1 MKNWAK
7 IVLLAVLLAA
17 LPSAVNAAE
26 SFSLFNTV
34 AYKNESLVVLPQW
47 QRVLNEIDAEKQDY
61 STCIDTSDPCS
72 PRALLAWQAM
82 IRGQSGQ
89 SKMAQLRAVNRFV
102 NQWTPI
108 TDIDNHQ
115 QQDFWSSPLTFL
127 RRSGDCEDYAIIK
140 YVSLREMGFEAEQ
153 LRIVVVRDTLRELAH
168 AVLAVQHEGETFIL
182 DNLNQAVLPQTKVR
196 QYLPYYSV
204 NEQARWAHLPPD
216 SLMLSSTEWSVMP
229 SATAIG
235 EGF

>member
-1 MKNWAK
+1 MKNWAQ
-7 IVLLAVLLAA
+7 IVLLAVLFAA
-17 LPSAVNAAE
+17 LPAAVSAAD

-34 AYKNESLVVLPQW
+34 AYKNESLHVLPQW
-47 QRVLNEIDAEKQDY
+47 QRVLGEIEAEKKDY
-61 STCIDTSDPCS
+61 SACIDTADPCS

-82 IRGQSGQ
+82 LKGHAGL
-89 SKMAQLRAVNRFV
+89 SKMAQMRAVNRFV
-102 NQWTPI
+102 NQWPPI
-108 TDIDNHQ
+108 TDIDNYQ

-153 LRIVVVRDTLRELAH
+153 LRIVVVKDTLRELAH
-168 AVLAVQHEGETFIL
+168 AVLAVQHDGEIFIL
-182 DNLNQAVLPQTKVR
+182 DNLYQAVLPQTKVR

-216 SLMLSSTEWSVMP
+216 SLMLSSTEWPVMP
-229 SATAIG
+229 GATAIG
-235 EGF
+235 KGL